1 MVVLYYPERAWLAI
15 GQPPPSF
22 ATGSAVVNM
31 LRQVGFAVGVA
42 MLMAVIG
49 SPSARRRHG
58 TRLVPPWLVRNGGGR
73 MKGCDRR
80 GHAAP
85 SRCAGTG
92 PGACRRRRD
101 LGQFRRDLPRRLL
114 A

>member
-42 MLMAVIG
+42 MLVAVLG
-49 SPSARRRHG
+49 SPHGAGTELASFRHG
-58 TRLVPPWLVRNGGGR
+58 WYAT
-73 MKGCDRR
+73 
-80 GHAAP
+80 AA
-85 SRCAGTG
+85 AG
-92 PGACRRRRD
+92 
-101 LGQFRRDLPRRLL
+101 
-114 A
+114 